1 MFILY
6 SYALG
11 MNLIFVNHFLDL
23 IVILAR
29 FDELSGVFST
39 DENSFSKNTM
49 QKWSKMPHIA
59 ILQSQMSGQK

>member
-29 FDELSGVFST
+29 FDELSGVFFT

-49 QKWSKMPHIA
+49 QK
-59 ILQSQMSGQK
+59 